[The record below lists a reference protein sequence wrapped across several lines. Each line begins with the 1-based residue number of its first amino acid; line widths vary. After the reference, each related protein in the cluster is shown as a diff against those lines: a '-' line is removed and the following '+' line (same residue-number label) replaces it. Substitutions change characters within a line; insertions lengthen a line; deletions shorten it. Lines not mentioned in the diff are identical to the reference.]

1 MSQNYREAAE
11 ALFDKL
17 ASFFDDLSYRAPDL
31 DADWQEDN
39 IFRIAFE
46 NGNEILISRH
56 DSSEEI
62 WIASP
67 SGAFH
72 FRWENEVWVDLRLQ
86 RSFSQVLA
94 QCLQKAGNLN
104 LTLTF

>member
-11 ALFDKL
+11 SLLQAL

-39 IFRIAFE
+39 VFRIAFE

-56 DSSEEI
+56 ESNEEI
-62 WIASP
+62 WVAAP

-72 FRWENEVWVDLRLQ
+72 FQWENEKWVDSRAHL
-86 RSFSQVLA
+86 SFSQ
-94 QCLQKAGNLN
+94 CLTECLKKAGDLN
-104 LTLTF
+104 LSLPF